1 MENVQNAAHL
11 VLEVTEMSKNQSV
24 NFSVK
29 VSTKDVN
36 DLPSCAS
43 FDYALSRVVINGDHL
58 CVLEYYTRESKYI
71 VETR

>member
-36 DLPSCAS
+36 YHHAHPLIIH
-43 FDYALSRVVINGDHL
+43 F
-58 CVLEYYTRESKYI
+58 LE
-71 VETR
+71 